1 MGIGGVAAGAL
12 SLALGVLCASPA
24 LAGETPRS
32 KGSPDAEASRKVCK
46 NLTHTGTRLSR
57 RTCKRQSE
65 WALDAA
71 RARRN
76 VDELRAQGLRSNID
90 GQ

>member
-1 MGIGGVAAGAL
+1 MGMRRVAAGAL
-12 SLALGVLCASPA
+12 SIALGMLCASPA
-24 LAGETPRS
+24 LAGETTRS
-32 KGSPDAEASRKVCK
+32 KATADAEGSKKVCK

-76 VDELRAQGLRSNID
+76 LDELRAQGLRSNID